1 MNNNTVKLENDVEI
15 YENKISEYL
24 DQYII
29 EKNIEDMSREPQ
41 SRWNAAL
48 IYIYKN
54 IFKEHKDSLKGP
66 DRDTYNDELINN
78 ICDIYI
84 ELCYEYD
91 KEISINGFCF
101 LTGIHKDT
109 IYSWGREETRLGSSC
124 SDLYK
129 KLIENNEESLSD
141 KLISGGLNPMK
152 VLPALNRRHN
162 WNMPGTNRQGGEQ
175 TQSIEEIQ
183 ERHKGVIQQEDA
195 KLELPSADF

>member
-24 DQYII
+24 DQYIV

-91 KEISINGFCF
+91 KEIHNAFRIVQKPIIICSHRQMKIQCLCGQWHIKKC
-101 LTGIHKDT
+101 IT
-109 IYSWGREETRLGSSC
+109 IYYFHRKHPLFSHLHLLLTILILLHLHPLVCKTQIPHRISIAWSTWLLLRLFQ
-124 SDLYK
+124 
-129 KLIENNEESLSD
+129 
-141 KLISGGLNPMK
+141 M
-152 VLPALNRRHN
+152 
-162 WNMPGTNRQGGEQ
+162 
-175 TQSIEEIQ
+175 
-183 ERHKGVIQQEDA
+183 
-195 KLELPSADF
+195 